1 MSELTHAPLS
11 LCCQALSHPAL
22 LAALQSLQLT
32 FQPGGQPSEADD
44 LGSLLLMSAQLDHAA
59 VAELIRSLDSIELIE
74 SLGRRALRFTLPNK
88 PNNYLEIK
96 ARLDTM
102 GADLNWQPSNRMPY
116 QLEAGLACFDMD
128 STLIQVE
135 VIDELAKKAGI
146 GEKVAAITESAMRGE
161 LDFNQSFS
169 ERMALLNGL
178 GESVLAEIA
187 ASLPVS
193 EGMPELIR
201 GLQQLGYKTAIFSG
215 GFDYFARHLQ
225 ALYGF
230 DHIYANTLD
239 IVDGKVTGNVIG
251 TIVNGER
258 KAELLVEVAKLEGIP
273 SQRVIAVGDGANDL
287 PMLGLA
293 AMGVAYRAKP
303 VVKAEAEFSISH
315 IGLDGVLFLLGQ
327 AEGS

>member
-1 MSELTHAPLS
+1 
-11 LCCQALSHPAL
+11 
-22 LAALQSLQLT
+22 
-32 FQPGGQPSEADD
+32 
-44 LGSLLLMSAQLDHAA
+44 MSAQLDHAA
-59 VAELIRSLDSIELIE
+59 IAELIRSLDAIELIQ
-74 SLGRRALRFTLPNK
+74 SLGLPALRFILPSK
-88 PNNYLEIK
+88 PDDLLEIK
-96 ARLDTM
+96 ARLDLL
-102 GADLNWQPSNRMPY
+102 GADLNWQPSIHMPY

-169 ERMALLNGL
+169 ERMALLKGL
-178 GESVLAEIA
+178 DETVLAEIA

-193 EGMPELIR
+193 DGMPELIR

-230 DHIYANTLD
+230 DHIHANTLD
-239 IVDGKVTGNVIG
+239 IVDGKVTGNVVG
-251 TIVNGER
+251 GIVNGER

-273 SQRVIAVGDGANDL
+273 SPRVIAVGDGANDL

-303 VVKAEAEFSISH
+303 VVKAEAEISISH

-327 AEGS
+327 AR